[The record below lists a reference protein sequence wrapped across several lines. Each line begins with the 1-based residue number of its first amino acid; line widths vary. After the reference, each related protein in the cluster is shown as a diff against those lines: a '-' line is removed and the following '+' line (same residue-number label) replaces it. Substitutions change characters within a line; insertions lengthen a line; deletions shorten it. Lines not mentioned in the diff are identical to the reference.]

1 MYHKNKQLRVNNL
14 SKEHKNVIR
23 FFNGEFDYIYEECQ
37 KDSATLGWSSQL
49 KGIAVPLFVLLL
61 DKNKMITKA
70 GERLIDGIAYRL
82 GFIED
87 DKKHFT
93 DRFLKWKEKVPL
105 TNEQYEKYI
114 VWLKEEVD
122 KRTEAVVGG
131 GYRNSYYKA
140 AVLITALGETMESN
154 GTESSMVSI

>member
-1 MYHKNKQLRVNNL
+1 M
-14 SKEHKNVIR
+14 
-23 FFNGEFDYIYEECQ
+23 
-37 KDSATLGWSSQL
+37 GWSSGF

-61 DKNKMITKA
+61 DKNKKITKA
-70 GERLIDGIAYRL
+70 GERLIDGIVYRL

-87 DKKHFT
+87 DKKHFV
-93 DRFLKWKEKVPL
+93 DWFLKWKEKVLL

-114 VWLKEEVD
+114 AWLKKEVD

-154 GTESSMVSI
+154 GELHGRMVMIEHYKKIHSRKRAFRAEFDMLN